1 MQRISPNPGSPGDQ
15 SDPYGFIVDQGASRR
30 KGLGLP
36 GGQKGLL
43 MMALIGAFL
52 VAILGIVYGLFFASK
67 SAAPEL
73 VDIAARQTEMIR
85 ICDIGISK
93 ARSSAVKNTA
103 TTTKVTLLSDQE
115 RLIARL
121 KSQKQKVAPKDLQTR
136 KNTKIDTMLTQAAQ
150 ANNFDTAFNK
160 ELAKELS
167 EYQTALKQAY
177 DDSQSTKTKELLD
190 GLFTNAST
198 LMPKTTT
205 ILLTPRLAL
214 LPRY

>member
-1 MQRISPNPGSPGDQ
+1 MQRNSPNPSNPGDQ

-30 KGLGLP
+30 KSIGVP

-43 MMALIGAFL
+43 MIALIGAFI
-52 VAILGIVYGLFFASK
+52 VAILGIVYGIFFASK

-93 ARSSAVKNTA
+93 AHSSTIKNAA

-115 RLIARL
+115 RLVARI
-121 KSQKQKVAPKDLQTR
+121 KSQKQKVDQKQLQIR
-136 KNTKIDTMLTQAAQ
+136 KNTKIDTALTQAAQ
-150 ANNFDTAFNK
+150 ANNFDAAFTK
-160 ELAKELS
+160 ELAKELG

-177 DDSQSTKTKELLD
+177 DDSQSAKTKELLD
-190 GLFTNAST
+190 SLFTNAST
-198 LMPKTTT
+198 LMPKASMTVVV
-205 ILLTPRLAL
+205 PRLAL
-214 LPRY
+214 LPSY